1 MTDTLTPADELAARR
16 QPAFSGE
23 AGDYAAAR
31 RVLLAEEIELRRK
44 HESVAARRRALPPGP
59 VIDKDYRFVDETGAE
74 VGLKDLFGEHDTLVT
89 FYWMFGPERARPCP
103 VCTNLVGG
111 IDANASDLKQH
122 VALKILSR
130 SPAPRQRA
138 FAHERGWSGV
148 DFVQTDDDYAR
159 DIGTL
164 SPESGRLVVFRRDGD
179 AVRLFWADEIG
190 DGMEDPGQD
199 PRGAPELAGP
209 LWNLLDLTPAGRNP
223 TWYPKLSY

>member
-1 MTDTLTPADELAARR
+1 MTDALTPAAELAAKR

-31 RVLLAEEIELRRK
+31 QALLAEEIELRRK
-44 HESVAARRRALPPGP
+44 HESVAAARRALPAGP
-59 VIDKDYRFVDETGAE
+59 VIDKDYRFSLESGAE
-74 VGLKDLFGEHDTLVT
+74 VGLKDLFGEHDTLLT

-111 IDANASDLKQH
+111 VDANAADLKQH

-130 SPAPRQRA
+130 SPAARQRA
-138 FAHERGWSGV
+138 FADERGWSGV
-148 DFVQTDDDYAR
+148 DFVQTGDDFAR

-164 SPESGRLVVFRRDGD
+164 APESGRLVVFKKDGEK
-179 AVRLFWADEIG
+179 VRLFWADEIG

-209 LWNLLDLTPAGRNP
+209 LWNLLDVTPGGRAEN
-223 TWYPKLSY
+223 WYPKLKY